1 MDDFEA
7 VLGIPRDVLPFPLD
21 LIHASKVYSL
31 NIEKER
37 TDPDL
42 EWFRQNQ
49 RARKLLYLN

>member
-1 MDDFEA
+1 VDDFEA